1 MNKYVAL
8 AVATAGLAGASVAV
22 QAAPLSVPAS
32 STDDSSIV
40 QKVDYRRCSWRGGE
54 RRCVW
59 VRSGPRVY
67 GYYHGHPGPEAFR
80 TGSTRWWRE
89 MDYEGRGGFGRR

>member
-8 AVATAGLAGASVAV
+8 AVAAGGLTGASVAV
-22 QAAPLSVPAS
+22 QAAALSVPTSANES
-32 STDDSSIV
+32 SLV
-40 QKVDYRRCSWRGGE
+40 QKVDYQHCSWRRGE
-54 RRCVW
+54 RRCFW

-67 GYYHGHPGPEAFR
+67 GYYGRPRPEAFR

-89 MDYEGRGGFGRR
+89 MDYEGRGGHGRR

>member
-1 MNKYVAL
+1 MKKYVAL
-8 AVATAGLAGASVAV
+8 GVAAGALMGAYAV
-22 QAAPLSVPAS
+22 QAAPLSVPTS
-32 STDDSSIV
+32 SVENGSVV

-54 RRCVW
+54 RRCFW

-67 GYYHGHPGPEAFR
+67 GYYAHPRPEAYR

-89 MDYEGRGGFGRR
+89 MDYEGRGGHGRL